1 MFTNDSIATLVCLS
15 VCSRF
20 NAAIPFL
27 IVIVVTFVGMILSGY
42 YTILYKNSQVQE
54 EDDKNQTYSQNAV
67 TYATAYS
74 SFSSVLRCRWSTFL
88 AMVTLSLLS
97 SGAPPWAL

>member
-1 MFTNDSIATLVCLS
+1 MLTNDSIATLVCLS

-42 YTILYKNSQVQE
+42 YTILYKNSQVQG
-54 EDDKNQTYSQNAV
+54 EDEKNKTYRQDVV
-67 TYATAYS
+67 TMQQ
-74 SFSSVLRCRWSTFL
+74 L
-88 AMVTLSLLS
+88 TLLFPQYRDV
-97 SGAPPWAL
+97 SGEHF